1 MELFGWAD
9 KYPLKVHIAI
19 GLLFF
24 AFATVFGALMAL
36 DIGKGGDGLWF
47 FPLFAF
53 FGGAIIL
60 WRAKD
65 RIQQGD
71 D

>member
-9 KYPLKVHIAI
+9 KYPVKVHIAI

-24 AFATVFGALMAL
+24 AFAIVFGALIAF
-36 DIGKGGDGLWF
+36 DIGKGGDGLLF
-47 FPLFAF
+47 FQLFAV
-53 FGGAIIL
+53 FGGSIIL

-65 RIQQGD
+65 RVERGD
-71 D
+71 T